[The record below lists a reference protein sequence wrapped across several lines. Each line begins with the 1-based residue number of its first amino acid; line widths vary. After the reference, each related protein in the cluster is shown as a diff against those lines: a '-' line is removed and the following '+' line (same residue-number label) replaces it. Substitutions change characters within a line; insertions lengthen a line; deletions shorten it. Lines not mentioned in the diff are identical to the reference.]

1 MQRPYTGSL
10 AGRSDLILPPGLCAG
25 RSTERVKEGPE
36 LILPSLTDAHG
47 DPLRG
52 GPPTDTAN
60 FSILGEP
67 QDNRRSYVPLR
78 YTDLSFLVG
87 RRYRVPS
94 STRLRIDAGLG
105 DHRSG
110 GNGGI
115 WERYG

>member
-1 MQRPYTGSL
+1 MRWPFDRKGKGG
-10 AGRSDLILPPGLCAG
+10 A
-25 RSTERVKEGPE
+25 E

-60 FSILGEP
+60 FRIFGER
-67 QDNRRSYVPLR
+67 QENRCSYVPLR

-94 STRLRIDAGLG
+94 STRLRFDAVLG

>member
-1 MQRPYTGSL
+1 M
-10 AGRSDLILPPGLCAG
+10 ILPPGLCAG

-52 GPPTDTAN
+52 GSPTDIAN
-60 FSILGEP
+60 FCIFGER
-67 QDNRRSYVPLR
+67 QEHWCSYVPLR

-94 STRLRIDAGLG
+94 STRLRFGAGLG
-105 DHRSG
+105 DHRFG